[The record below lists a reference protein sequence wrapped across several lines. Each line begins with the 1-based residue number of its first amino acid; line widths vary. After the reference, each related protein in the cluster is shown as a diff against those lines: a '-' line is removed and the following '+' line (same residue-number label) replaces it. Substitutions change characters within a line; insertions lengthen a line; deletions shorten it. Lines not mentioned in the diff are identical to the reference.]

1 MESYFY
7 KFSPY
12 FFIFYFVK
20 VIFYSISPFNQFF
33 MSILVFIFIY
43 LFSIFFSK
51 LIFLFNF
58 TFQSNIK
65 FILYFNFDLHS
76 FNYYFFNP
84 FVYFFFNFIIQYLID
99 WELDFI
105 IFSDRVLWVY
115 WHESWVWEINMGCQF
130 FFKKRDL

>member
-1 MESYFY
+1 MFFNLVLIVLVSNYFLGFF
-7 KFSPY
+7 FS
-12 FFIFYFVK
+12 ISSINSNLWK
-20 VIFYSISPFNQFF
+20 VIFTNLVLIFLFFILLKLFFIQFHHSINFLCQSWSLF
-33 MSILVFIFIY
+33 LFIY
-43 LFSIFFSK
+43 FPVFFSK

-99 WELDFI
+99 
-105 IFSDRVLWVY
+105 
-115 WHESWVWEINMGCQF
+115 
-130 FFKKRDL
+130 